1 MGKWPINIIIIRK
14 VKFMKKIILISIS
27 SLFLGLGCSHFHQV
41 EGRQES
47 SVIPE
52 GVRVKIGS
60 SEVAEGENVQI
71 YKKKCTKQQ
80 NKGQGE
86 SCAEVCNTVNVGK
99 AKVLKILTKDT
110 AIVSPDAG
118 IAMDTEMY
126 VEKINN

>member
-1 MGKWPINIIIIRK
+1 
-14 VKFMKKIILISIS
+14 MKKIILISIS
-27 SLFLGLGCSHFHQV
+27 SLFVGFGCSHFHQV

-47 SVIPE
+47 SMIPA

-71 YKKKCTKQQ
+71 YKKKCIKQQ

-86 SCAEVCNTVNVGK
+86 SCAEVCSTVNIGK

-110 AIVSPDAG
+110 AIVNPDAG
-118 IAMDTEMY
+118 ITMDTEMY
-126 VEKINN
+126 VEKLNN